1 MNQQRLSIDQW
12 FELTRHPDP
21 KVRRRAVGS
30 ACSCHTKTDYPQVW
44 DCLLAM
50 SRDPDSKVR
59 SYVLHNLVDGSPSS
73 RKDEVVAALVRMQ
86 QDSDPR
92 LRRRAR
98 RLVAYY
104 RRTGIVNAAKAMG
117 L

>member
-1 MNQQRLSIDQW
+1 MLLS
-12 FELTRHPDP
+12 
-21 KVRRRAVGS
+21 
-30 ACSCHTKTDYPQVW
+30 TKADYPQVW

-50 SRDPDSKVR
+50 SQDRDAKVR

-73 RKDEVVAALVRMQ
+73 RKDEVVAALERMQ
-86 QDSDPR
+86 QDPDPH

-104 RRTGIVNAAKAMG
+104 RRTGIMNAGKAMG

>member
-73 RKDEVVAALVRMQ
+73 RKDEVVAALERMQ
-86 QDSDPR
+86 QDPDPQ

-104 RRTGIVNAAKAMG
+104 RRTGIVNAGKAMG